1 MRVPW
6 CLTLLSLAL
15 FVGCNVNVGTTEPT
29 DSPADAT
36 SPDEVTPDEV
46 APEESA
52 PEEGMPTDVEPELPE
67 EGPGTTVSDPPEEP
81 KTERVKADVGVA
93 KKGRSLDEYDGGVQG
108 VIAGPAK
115 AYFGFREKAVF
126 QIQIPQAMQFF
137 KGAQGR
143 APKSHEEFMSQII
156 EANKINLPE
165 LPRGQKYIYD
175 SDKEELMVRRPG

>member
-36 SPDEVTPDEV
+36 SPDEVTPEEV
-46 APEESA
+46 APEEGA
-52 PEEGMPTDVEPELPE
+52 PTEPEPETPE
-67 EGPGTTVSDPPEEP
+67 EGPETTVSDPPEEP
-81 KTERVKADVGVA
+81 KTERVKADVGVG
-93 KKGRSLDEYDGGVQG
+93 KKGRSLDQYDGGTQG

-126 QIQIPQAMQFF
+126 QIQIPQAMQYF
-137 KGAQGR
+137 KGAEGR
-143 APKSHEEFMSQII
+143 APKSHEEFMSKII
-156 EANKINLPE
+156 EANNIKLPE
-165 LPRGQKYIYD
+165 LNPRQKYIYD
-175 SDKEELMVRRPG
+175 PEKEELMVQRPR